1 MDLNISVEQVRGLLW
16 LSGIYNQY
24 FLTHIDKIPNNLTEE
39 QIAKE
44 REKIM
49 SKVMEILDSSNI
61 DESSINHA
69 IILARF
75 KLNEILPDL
84 TKIWKEYIKDIFF
97 KFYQLYYHSWQVE
110 NQDFQSGTI
119 NYFSEILKGWCMIQK
134 SADELLEFSVDFL
147 SNLSWRNLDLHN
159 PHDPSDEVIEF
170 FVKKVEE
177 KLGVKL

>member
-1 MDLNISVEQVRGLLW
+1 MMKLKNIIIRW
-16 LSGIYNQY
+16 
-24 FLTHIDKIPNNLTEE
+24 D
-39 QIAKE
+39 
-44 REKIM
+44 
-49 SKVMEILDSSNI
+49 
-61 DESSINHA
+61 SINHA

-134 SADELLEFSVDFL
+134 SADELLEFSVDFF